1 MASVEQE
8 VLIAVDP
15 GANGGYCVCLGSP
28 RAMTAHNLKS
38 PSEFTEHVHELLEM
52 NEGFVRG
59 IVEDVPPFCG
69 VAVPSHTSFKLGRN
83 FGMIE
88 GIFRGLKIPYE
99 LVSPKRWQTGLPLKG
114 LKGSERKRAL
124 RDNASRLYP
133 DLKPTLKTAD
143 AILLCDYFYKHK
155 T

>member
-15 GANGGYCVCLGSP
+15 GKSGAYTVSFGSP

-52 NEGFVRG
+52 NEL
-59 IVEDVPPFCG
+59 
-69 VAVPSHTSFKLGRN
+69 VA
-83 FGMIE
+83 
-88 GIFRGLKIPYE
+88 
-99 LVSPKRWQTGLPLKG
+99 PKRWQAGLHLKG

-124 RDNASRLYP
+124 RDNAFRLYP